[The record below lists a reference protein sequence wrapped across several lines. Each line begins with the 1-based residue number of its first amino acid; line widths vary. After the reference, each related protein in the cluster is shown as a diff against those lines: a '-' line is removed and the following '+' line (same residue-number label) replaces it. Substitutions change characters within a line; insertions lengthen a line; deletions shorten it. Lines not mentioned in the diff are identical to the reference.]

1 MDQQENSE
9 YIPEPETAPEENIVA
24 QVPEEEAEVP
34 KKKRGTW
41 WKCLIAGVL
50 VVVLIAFGSGATAVY
65 LRLYWGDEIKRNEQL
80 VDQME
85 ATIEQLRQEVQS
97 NSFTGNGNSISGTS
111 NTNGDG
117 MTPAQVYAANV
128 KSVVAISTQIS
139 TTNAFGQVSATAS
152 AGSGFVIS
160 ENGYIV
166 TNYHVVENAV
176 SLKVITY
183 DSQEYSARVVG
194 FDSGNDMAVLKI
206 EAQGLQPAKL
216 GSSDDLIVGDQV
228 VAIGNPLGE
237 LTSTL
242 TVGYVSAKDRDVS
255 TDGTVINML
264 QTDAAINSGNSGG
277 PLFNMKGEVVGI
289 TTAKYS
295 GTTSS
300 GASIEGIGFAIPIDD
315 VQKKIMDLYEYGHFT
330 GASLGVMVQD
340 VDRTTAEY
348 YGIPMGAYVVRVVD
362 GSGAHKAGVRAKDII
377 VAVGDH
383 SVTGINELSRVLE
396 NFKGGDTTTITVW
409 RSGVEV
415 TLEITLDTK
424 VSQ

>member
-1 MDQQENSE
+1 MDFQENNE
-9 YIPEPETAPEENIVA
+9 YIPEPEMAPEENLVTET
-24 QVPEEEAEVP
+24 PEKEPETP

-41 WKCLIAGVL
+41 WKGLIAGIL
-50 VVVLIAFGSGATAVY
+50 VVVLIALGSGATTVY

-80 VDQME
+80 IDQMA

-97 NSFTGNGNSISGTS
+97 NSFTGNGNSISGTP
-111 NTNGDG
+111 NINGEG

-152 AGSGFVIS
+152 AGSGFIVS

-166 TNYHVVENAV
+166 TNYHVVENAI
-176 SLKVITY
+176 SLKVITHDSKEYPAIVVGY
-183 DSQEYSARVVG
+183 DSA
-194 FDSGNDMAVLKI
+194 NDMAVLKMD
-206 EAQGLQPAKL
+206 AQGLQPVKL
-216 GSSDDLIVGDQV
+216 GRSDDLIVGDQV

-242 TVGYVSAKDRDVS
+242 TVGYVSAKDRDIS

-264 QTDAAINSGNSGG
+264 QTDAAINPGNSGG

-295 GTTSS
+295 GMTSS

-315 VQKKIMDLYEYGHFT
+315 VQKKIMDLYQYGYFT
-330 GASLGVMVQD
+330 GASLGVMVRD
-340 VDRTTAEY
+340 VDRATAEY
-348 YGIPMGAYVVRVVD
+348 YGIPMGAYVAQVVG
-362 GSGAHKAGVRAKDII
+362 GSCAYKAGVQSKDII

-396 NFKGGDTTTITVW
+396 QFQGGDATTITVW
-409 RSGVEV
+409 RGGLEV
-415 TLEITLDTK
+415 TLEITLDSK
-424 VSQ
+424 VSK